1 MHGPGTGRRRTTADR
16 RPVHDPASTRPR
28 QPGRLPGRLVR
39 LLAAAGATAALGLAA
54 GASAPRALDAEPARL
69 ALTAPA
75 RAALTA
81 PARPALTAQARA
93 ALAGAHRALGTR
105 VLPAMTAA
113 GSDAPAAA
121 AYWTRRRMAAARP
134 ADLATV
140 SAGVRQTRAS
150 GLDAYLHRIAPGRGA
165 STLTV
170 PGTPWTAGGLVARTT
185 GKVFFSLG
193 PDDYVCSG
201 SAVDAPDRSTV
212 LTAGHCVV
220 DPETG
225 TAATNWIFVPGYR
238 DGVAPYGIFA
248 GTHLAPTDGWRT
260 SQDFDVDVAF
270 ADVARNAA
278 GQRLE
283 DAVGA
288 QPLGFGAARG
298 QAVSAFGYPA
308 AAPWTGERLVHCAGV
323 VRPDPTA
330 SPSGDQGL
338 ACTMTGGSSGGPWFA
353 AFDRRT
359 GRGTVTSLTSFSY
372 SDAPGVLY
380 GPYLGDVA
388 RALYTSVAS
397 TPGL

>member
-16 RPVHDPASTRPR
+16 RPVHDPASTRTRPPR
-28 QPGRLPGRLVR
+28 RLVR
-39 LLAAAGATAALGLAA
+39 VLAAAGASAALGWVAGSPA
-54 GASAPRALDAEPARL
+54 GASAPRALDAAPARL

-75 RAALTA
+75 PAALTA
-81 PARPALTAQARA
+81 PARP

-113 GSDAPAAA
+113 GSDAPTAAA
-121 AYWTRRRMAAARP
+121 TATAYWTRRRMAAARP
-134 ADLATV
+134 ADVATV
-140 SAGVRQTRAS
+140 AAGVRQTRAS

-170 PGTPWTAGGLVARTT
+170 PGTPWAAGGLVARTT

-225 TAATNWIFVPGYR
+225 TAATNWVFVPGYR
-238 DGVAPYGIFA
+238 DGVAPYGIFTA
-248 GTHLAPTDGWRT
+248 THLAPTDGWRT

-288 QPLGFGAARG
+288 QPLAFGAARG

-308 AAPWTGERLVHCAGV
+308 AAPWTGERLVQCAGV
-323 VRPDPTA
+323 VRPDPTP

-388 RALYTSVAS
+388 QALYTSVAS